1 MLILTRK
8 INEEI
13 IINSDIRIKILS
25 ISENQIKLGI
35 SAPEN
40 MEILRG
46 EIFERV
52 KQIAISLPNEKVSA
66 KAKIGKEIK
75 DFSKLKVNKISK

>member
-8 INEEI
+8 VNEEI
-13 IINSDIRIKILS
+13 IINSEIRIKILS
-25 ISENQIKLGI
+25 ISENQIKIGI

-52 KQIAISLPNEKVSA
+52 KQIAISLPKDKVSA
-66 KAKIGKEIK
+66 EAKIGKEIE